1 MGEGF
6 GGLRVTV
13 NSWRMFY
20 VHESPHSNVNTKSV
34 CVPTTLSARLLTH
47 FDLPSS
53 DVFTHCRARGG
64 LLFIMSLINLQR
76 VFPQSLNQWSVVIH
90 HPSVCDRE
98 LPLGQ
103 TAKSSSKAEETPKH
117 AAVLHPG
124 KYKVLFV
131 FILC

>member
-1 MGEGF
+1 M
-6 GGLRVTV
+6 
-13 NSWRMFY
+13 
-20 VHESPHSNVNTKSV
+20 
-34 CVPTTLSARLLTH
+34 TLSARLLTP

-53 DVFTHCRARGG
+53 DVFTRCSARGV
-64 LLFIMSLINLQR
+64 LLFIVSLINLGR
-76 VFPQSLNQWSVVIH
+76 VFPQRLNQWSVVIH

-103 TAKSSSKAEETPKH
+103 TAKSSSKAEETPKR

-124 KYKVLFV
+124 KHKVLFI